1 MGKTFGIE
9 NSAYHNIAAQFANL
23 GILGARNNPQQMAYL
38 QSQLDSAAAQGA
50 VAAAEQ
56 AERDRKR
63 QARKDMLV
71 NVGKEAAFMGANLLL
86 PGSGTALS
94 MADKVAGSPGTSGGG
109 GIPVPSGIGPSG
121 IPLANAGATP
131 DFTNMDNILFGGG
144 AVTTNNLLQKDAP
157 PVSAERIGMDA
168 RTQAQQVPAM
178 LDKNLAE
185 PTTPAPS
192 SEGGKVDWGGVL
204 KSAAPSVAGAA
215 VLGVLSNKRQNVK
228 EAGAA
233 ASNNVYAARA
243 GAMFP
248 TGAGGSRPQPLAA
261 NAPTINTFT
270 PDQIRGMDE
279 QALRSVLNASKAKGI
294 KADLEQSRAIPR
306 ELRGEYE
313 GTIANVR
320 KANAR
325 TLGAIMLGA
334 LAGSRFSDSFMKGDE
349 AEGVDTEGLDPDA
362 YLNDLRSTLEESMA
376 RIKAY

>member
-1 MGKTFGIE
+1 MGKTLGVE

-38 QSQLDSAAAQGA
+38 QTQVDSAAAQGA

-86 PGSGTALS
+86 PGSGMALS
-94 MADKVAGSPGTSGGG
+94 AADKMAGSPGTPGGG
-109 GIPVPSGIGPSG
+109 GVPLPSGIGPSG
-121 IPLANAGATP
+121 VPLANAGATP
-131 DFTNMDNILFGGG
+131 DFTNMDNILFSG
-144 AVTTNNLLQKDAP
+144 AGAATTTTPASPGAP
-157 PVSAERIGMDA
+157 
-168 RTQAQQVPAM
+168 QVPAM
-178 LDKNLAE
+178 LDKSLAE
-185 PTTPAPS
+185 PATPTPS

-204 KSAAPSVAGAA
+204 KSAAPSMAGAA

-233 ASNNVYAARA
+233 ASNNVNAARA
-243 GAMFP
+243 RAMFP
-248 TGAGGSRPQPLAA
+248 TGAGGSRAQPLAE
-261 NAPTINTFT
+261 NAPTIDTLT
-270 PDQIRGMDE
+270 ADEIRGMDE
-279 QALRSVLNASKAKGI
+279 PTLRSVLNASKAKGI
-294 KADLEQSRAIPR
+294 KADLERSRAIPR

-334 LAGSRFSDSFMKGDE
+334 IAGSRFSDSFMKGDKE
-349 AEGVDTEGLDPDA
+349 EGVDTEGLDPDA
-362 YLNDLRSTLEESMA
+362 YLNDLRSTLDESMA

>member
-23 GILGARNNPQQMAYL
+23 GILGAKNNPQQMAYL
-38 QSQLDSAAAQGA
+38 QTQLDSAAAQGA

-86 PGSGTALS
+86 PGSDTALS

-109 GIPVPSGIGPSG
+109 GVPIPSGIGPSG
-121 IPLANAGATP
+121 VPLANAGATP
-131 DFTNMDNILFGGG
+131 DFTGIDNILFGGAG
-144 AVTTNNLLQKDAP
+144 AATTTTPASPGAP
-157 PVSAERIGMDA
+157 
-168 RTQAQQVPAM
+168 QAPAM
-178 LDKNLAE
+178 LDKSLAE
-185 PTTPAPS
+185 PTTPTPS

-248 TGAGGSRPQPLAA
+248 TGSSSRPQPLAA
-261 NAPTINTFT
+261 NAPTINAFT

-279 QALRSVLNASKAKGI
+279 QALRSVLNASKAKGV
-294 KADLEQSRAIPR
+294 KADLAQSRAIPR

-334 LAGSRFSDSFMKGDE
+334 LAGSRFTDSFMKGDE
-349 AEGVDTEGLDPDA
+349 EEGVDTEGLDPDA
-362 YLNDLRSTLEESMA
+362 NLNDLRSTLEESMA